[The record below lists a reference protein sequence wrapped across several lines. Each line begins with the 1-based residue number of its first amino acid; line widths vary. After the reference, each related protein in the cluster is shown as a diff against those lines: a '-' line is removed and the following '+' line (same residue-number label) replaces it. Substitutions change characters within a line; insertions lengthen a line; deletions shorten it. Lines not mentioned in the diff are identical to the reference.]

1 MTLKSTEVLSTTKYI
16 FVTGGVTSSLGKGII
31 SSSLAKLLQAR
42 GYRVTIQKLDPYINV
57 DPGTLNPYEHGECY
71 VTEDGAETD
80 LDLGHYERFLN
91 ANTSQ
96 ENNVT
101 TGRIYQS
108 VIEKERRGDYLGKTV
123 QVIPHITDEIKNRI
137 RLLGKKYDY
146 EIVITEIGGT
156 VGDIESLPYIESV
169 RQLKWDLGPANCLV
183 IHLTLV
189 PYLPTSGELKTKP
202 TQHSVKLLQEAGIQP
217 DVLVLRTQKP
227 LSLDIRK
234 KVALFCN
241 VDLSSVIESIDAE
254 TIYDVPLLMLKEK
267 LDETVLRKLELPI
280 RQEPE
285 LKPWK
290 DFLNRL
296 KSPKKRVRVGLVGKY
311 VELHDAYKSIS
322 ESFTHAGAA
331 NECKVEIEYIHSEYL
346 NEQNAREKLGDLD
359 GILVAP
365 GFGSRGIEGK
375 IVAAGFARRN
385 NIPFLGI
392 CLGLQCA
399 VIEFARN
406 ELGFE
411 NANSTEMNRK
421 TPYPVIDL
429 MEEQKGVTAKG
440 GTMRLG
446 AYPCRIID
454 TSSKVYKA
462 YGTGLVNERH
472 RHRYEFN
479 NTYLEDFEKAGMKA
493 VGINPD
499 TNLVEIMEI
508 PAHRWFVGTQF
519 HPEYRSTVLQPH
531 PLFVSFVAAALQYA
545 EEKKGKEK
553 MSNEKEK
560 AVKHG

>member
-1 MTLKSTEVLSTTKYI
+1 MKNTKYI

-42 GYRVTIQKLDPYINV
+42 GYSVTIQKLDPYINV

-71 VTEDGAETD
+71 VTQDGAETD

-91 ANTSQ
+91 TPTSQ

-123 QVIPHITDEIKNRI
+123 QVIPHITDEIKKRI
-137 RLLGKKYDY
+137 RLVAKKYNYD
-146 EIVITEIGGT
+146 IVITEIGGT

-169 RQLKWDLGPANCLV
+169 RQLKWDLGPSNCLV

-202 TQHSVKLLQEAGIQP
+202 TQHSVKMLQEAGIQP
-217 DVLVLRTQKP
+217 DILVLRTQKR
-227 LSLDIRK
+227 LSEDIRN

-241 VDLSSVIESIDAE
+241 VQISSVIESIDAF
-254 TIYDVPLLMLKEK
+254 TIYEVPLLMQDEK
-267 LDETVLRKLELPI
+267 LDETVLHKLNLPAN
-280 RQEPE
+280 QKPD
-285 LKPWK
+285 LGPWK
-290 DFLNRL
+290 EFLKRL
-296 KSPKKRVRVGLVGKY
+296 KSPKETVRIGLVGKY

-331 NECKVEIEYIHSEYL
+331 NECKVDLEFIHSEQI
-346 NEQNAREKLGDLD
+346 NENNAGQKLGHLE

-375 IVAAGFARRN
+375 ILAARYAREHD
-385 NIPFLGI
+385 IPFLGI
-392 CLGLQCA
+392 CLGMQCA

-406 ELGFE
+406 VLGFE
-411 NANSTEMNRK
+411 NANSTEINRR
-421 TPYPVIDL
+421 TPFPVIDL
-429 MEEQKGVTAKG
+429 MEEQKGITTKG

-446 AYPCRIID
+446 AYPCRVEKNSRIYQA
-454 TSSKVYKA
+454 YKKE
-462 YGTGLVNERH
+462 LVNERH

-479 NTYLEDFEKAGMKA
+479 NKYLKDFEKAGMKA

-499 TNLVEIMEI
+499 TNLVEIMEM
-508 PAHRWFVGTQF
+508 PEHRWFVGVQF

-531 PLFVSFVAAALQYA
+531 PVFVDFVKAAISLVRKKNKTMKQQEIKEA
-545 EEKKGKEK
+545 ER
-553 MSNEKEK
+553 NLN
-560 AVKHG
+560 

>member
-1 MTLKSTEVLSTTKYI
+1 M
-16 FVTGGVTSSLGKGII
+16 TGGVTSSLGKGII

-42 GYRVTIQKLDPYINV
+42 GYKVTIQKLDPYINV

-91 ANTSQ
+91 TNTSQ

-241 VDLSSVIESIDAE
+241 VDLPSVIESIDAE
-254 TIYDVPLLMLKEK
+254 TIYDVPLLMLKEH
-267 LDETVLRKLELPI
+267 LDETVLRKLDLPV

-290 DFLNRL
+290 DFLKRL
-296 KSPKKRVRVGLVGKY
+296 KSPRRTVKIGLVGKY

-331 NECKVEIEYIHSEYL
+331 NECRVEIEYIHSEYL
-346 NEQNAREKLGDLD
+346 NNTNAEQLLSRLD

-375 IVAAGFARRN
+375 IIAARYAREHD
-385 NIPFLGI
+385 IPFLGI

-406 ELGFE
+406 VLGFE

-429 MEEQKGVTAKG
+429 MEEQKGITAKG

-446 AYPCRIID
+446 AYPCRID
-454 TSSKVYKA
+454 PKSRVYQA
-462 YGTGLVNERH
+462 YRTELVQERH

-479 NTYLEDFEKAGMKA
+479 NTYLDDFEKAGMKA

-519 HPEYRSTVLQPH
+519 HPEYRSTVLRPH
-531 PLFVSFVAAALQYA
+531 PLFVSFVEATLRYA
-545 EEKKGKEK
+545 EEKKHKATKE
-553 MSNEKEK
+553 EKEK
-560 AVKHG
+560 EQKENTLN